1 MQVLLP
7 VFQSGEGPIDF
18 RSSSRRES
26 GVPRPLESE
35 KTFLLVQVKLRK
47 ASQEMETLAPLFRSV
62 VCFSFLFLPFLPCYF
77 LPPFFFLFLSS
88 PVRIYHDVSRIQ
100 QGLNEDIFVA
110 FIGSCQ
116 NADPREQFDNRD
128 DARKI
133 DDLRDELQADDADQS
148 YV

>member
-1 MQVLLP
+1 MKSLLAVGRERHMQVLLP

-77 LPPFFFLFLSS
+77 LPPFFFLIPFIPRSDLSRCLTYS
-88 PVRIYHDVSRIQ
+88 TGIERGYFCCFYRKLPKRGSARTVR
-100 QGLNEDIFVA
+100 
-110 FIGSCQ
+110 
-116 NADPREQFDNRD
+116 
-128 DARKI
+128 
-133 DDLRDELQADDADQS
+133 
-148 YV
+148 

>member
-1 MQVLLP
+1 MLLVSVSFP
-7 VFQSGEGPIDF
+7 PFPPLLF
-18 RSSSRRES
+18 SSSS
-26 GVPRPLESE
+26 
-35 KTFLLVQVKLRK
+35 LL
-47 ASQEMETLAPLFRSV
+47 
-62 VCFSFLFLPFLPCYF
+62 
-77 LPPFFFLFLSS
+77 FFFLFLSS
-88 PVRIYHDVSRIQ
+88 LVRIYHDVSRIQ